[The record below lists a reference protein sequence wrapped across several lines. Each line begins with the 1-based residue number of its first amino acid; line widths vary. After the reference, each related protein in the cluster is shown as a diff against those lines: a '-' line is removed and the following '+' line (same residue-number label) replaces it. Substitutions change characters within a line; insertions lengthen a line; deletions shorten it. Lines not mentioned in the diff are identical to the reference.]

1 MQEKAFET
9 LVEKVLLRLPEE
21 FVQALDNL
29 AIVVEDW
36 PDSDIVEEI
45 TGTPNEMIYGYFSGT
60 PLPECR
66 LEDSGDLPPVIVL
79 YQGPLE
85 ADFPVLGDLVKEVE
99 ITLIHELAHFMG
111 FDEDAVRGYGYE

>member
-45 TGTPNEMIYGYFSGT
+45 TGTPN
-60 PLPECR
+60 
-66 LEDSGDLPPVIVL
+66 
-79 YQGPLE
+79 
-85 ADFPVLGDLVKEVE
+85 
-99 ITLIHELAHFMG
+99 
-111 FDEDAVRGYGYE
+111 